1 MILLDTNV
9 VSALM
14 HPEPETVVTKWLDG
28 QPRSSIWIT
37 SITVMEIR
45 YGLQGMPT
53 GRRRD
58 DMLQRLERLLT
69 EKIEGRVAAFDVGA
83 AQQAGDLMAR
93 RKAKGRMGEV
103 RDTMIAGIAL
113 ATRATLATRNTTHFA
128 DLTVPVINPW
138 AA

>member
-1 MILLDTNV
+1 VILLDTNV

-14 HPEPETVVTKWLDG
+14 EARETQVLKWLDG
-28 QPRSSIWIT
+28 QPKASIWIT

-45 YGLQGMPT
+45 YGLQIMNL
-53 GRRRD
+53 GRRREALAKAFQD
-58 DMLQRLERLLT
+58 VLELDIEQR
-69 EKIEGRVAAFDVGA
+69 IVPFDAAAG
-83 AQQAGDLMAR
+83 QQAGELMAE
-93 RKAKGRMGEV
+93 RKMRGRVMDI

-113 ATRATLATRNTTHFA
+113 ATRATLATRNTAHFA

>member
-14 HPEPETVVTKWLDG
+14 RPDPEMPVVKWLDG
-28 QPRSSIWIT
+28 QPRASIWIT

-45 YGLQGMPT
+45 YGLQIMPR

-58 DMLQRLERLLT
+58 TMLQLIEKLMV
-69 EKIEGRVAAFDVGA
+69 EKIEGRVAPFDVGA
-83 AQQAGDLMAR
+83 AQQAGDLMAS
-93 RKAKGRMGEV
+93 RKAKGRMGDI

-113 ATRATLATRNTTHFA
+113 ATGAALATRNTTHFA
-128 DLTVPVINPW
+128 DLSVPVINPW
-138 AA
+138 AT